1 MAASRPAGGSAGRL
15 ADFDQI
21 AGLPAFPP
29 RTPPLCALLAARARR
44 AALVGGLLAIKFTL
58 LLLLDAHV
66 GGCTIWYLAAP
77 GEEMF
82 EHGLGDAQGWGQQWV
97 LAIYWA
103 VTTLCTVGGVINN

>member
-1 MAASRPAGGSAGRL
+1 MSFDEVI
-15 ADFDQI
+15 ADLKG
-21 AGLPAFPP
+21 APLPIFE
-29 RTPPLCALLAARARR
+29 
-44 AALVGGLLAIKFTL
+44 KKTL
-58 LLLLDAHV
+58 LKSILTIKYV

-103 VTTLCTVGGVINN
+103 VTTLCTVGGVMNN